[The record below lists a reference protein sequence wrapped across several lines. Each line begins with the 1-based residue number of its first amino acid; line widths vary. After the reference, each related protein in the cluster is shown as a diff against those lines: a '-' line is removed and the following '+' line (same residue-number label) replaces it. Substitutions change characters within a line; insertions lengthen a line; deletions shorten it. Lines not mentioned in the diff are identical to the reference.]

1 MDISTPLWSKLT
13 MTTQPTLFNW
23 LSILILGLIWGGTFM
38 VVAIALEGYGP
49 LTVACARTTLGAV
62 TLLVLVRAMGRA
74 MPTGRAVWGYV
85 AVIGVLNTA
94 LPFALLSWGQQYV
107 PSAFAGISMAALPL
121 FVLPMA
127 HLFSDEKMSGRK
139 TAGVILGFIGAAVLI
154 GPGALDFSEG
164 SLALPQL
171 ACLAASVSYAI
182 SSVLTRRCPPV
193 DSISMAA
200 LTLVVGAV
208 CLIPAM
214 LMFEGVPTWVEGR
227 AGPAIIFLGLVPTAF
242 AALLRVQTIRT
253 AGSVFMTLVN
263 YQVPVWSMI
272 FGAWVLSEVLP
283 LRFFV
288 ALALILCGL
297 AISQWA
303 GLKSLLKR

>member
-1 MDISTPLWSKLT
+1 
-13 MTTQPTLFNW
+13 MTTHPTLFNW
-23 LSILILGLIWGGTFM
+23 LSILMLGLIWGGTFM

-62 TLLVLVRAMGRA
+62 TLLLLVRVMGR
-74 MPTGRAVWGYV
+74 PLPRGSAVWGYL

-107 PSAFAGISMAALPL
+107 PSAFAGISMAVLPL
-121 FVLPMA
+121 IVLPLA
-127 HLFSDEKMSGRK
+127 HLFSDERMSSRK
-139 TAGVILGFIGAAVLI
+139 LLGVTLGFIGAVVLI
-154 GPGALDFSEG
+154 GPGAFDFSAG

-171 ACLAASVSYAI
+171 ACIAASCSYAI

-193 DSISMAA
+193 DSIAMAA

-214 LMFEGVPTWVEGR
+214 LIFEGIPTWVDGR
-227 AGPAIIFLGLVPTAF
+227 AAPAIIFLGLVPTAF

-263 YQVPVWSMI
+263 YQVPVWSMV
-272 FGAWVLSEVLP
+272 FGAWILSEVLP
-283 LRFFV
+283 WRFFA
-288 ALALILCGL
+288 ALTLILCGL
-297 AISQWA
+297 AVSQWA
-303 GLKSLLKR
+303 GLRTLLRR

>member
-1 MDISTPLWSKLT
+1 
-13 MTTQPTLFNW
+13 
-23 LSILILGLIWGGTFM
+23 M

-62 TLLVLVRAMGRA
+62 TLLVLVRIMGRP
-74 MPTGRAVWGYV
+74 MPRGRAVWGYL

-107 PSAFAGISMAALPL
+107 PSAFAGISMAVLPL
-121 FVLPMA
+121 FVLPLA
-127 HLFSDEKMSGRK
+127 HLFADERMSARK
-139 TAGVILGFIGAAVLI
+139 TIGVIVGFVGAAVLI
-154 GPGALDFSEG
+154 GPSAFDFSDG
-164 SLALPQL
+164 GMALPQL
-171 ACLAASVSYAI
+171 ACVAASMSYAI

-200 LTLVVGAV
+200 LTLVVGAI

-214 LMFEGVPTWVEGR
+214 LAFEGFPTWVEGR
-227 AGPAIIFLGLVPTAF
+227 AAPAIIFLGLVPTAF
-242 AALLRVQTIRT
+242 AALLRVTTIRS
-253 AGSVFMTLVN
+253 AGAVFMTLVN
-263 YQVPVWSMI
+263 YQVPVWSMV

-283 LRFFV
+283 LRFFA
-288 ALALILCGL
+288 ALALILTGL

-303 GLKSLLKR
+303 GLRTLLKR